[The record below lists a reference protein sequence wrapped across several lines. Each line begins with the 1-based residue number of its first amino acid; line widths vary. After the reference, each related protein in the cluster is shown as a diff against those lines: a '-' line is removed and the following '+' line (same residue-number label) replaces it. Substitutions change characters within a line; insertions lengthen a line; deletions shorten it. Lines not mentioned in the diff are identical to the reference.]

1 MTKLEFL
8 SRLQKRLAGLPE
20 RELQERLN
28 FYSEM
33 IDDRIEDGCTEEEA
47 ILKIGTVEEVAS
59 QIVAD
64 IPLAKIARER
74 LKPKKRLATWELLLL
89 ILGSPIWLSLGVAAL
104 AVMLSLYV
112 VLWSLVVSAWAVFA
126 SFVACALGGLLGG
139 VAIAS
144 AGHPTVGIALIGA
157 GLVLAGLSVFGFFGC
172 NGATRGI
179 AILTRR
185 IALGIKKCF
194 VKKEDAE

>member
-1 MTKLEFL
+1 MTKPEFL

-144 AGHPTVGIALIGA
+144 TGHPTVGIALIGA

>member
-8 SRLQKRLAGLPE
+8 SKLQRRLAGLPE
-20 RELQERLN
+20 QELRERLN

-47 ILKIGTVEEVAS
+47 VLEIGTVEEVAS
-59 QIVAD
+59 QIVAN

-74 LKPKKRLATWELLLL
+74 LKPKKRLATWEILLLV
-89 ILGSPIWLSLGVAAL
+89 LGSPIWLSLGVAAF
-104 AVMLSLYV
+104 AVVLSLYV
-112 VLWSLVVSAWAVFA
+112 VLWSLVISAWAVFS
-126 SFVACALGGLLGG
+126 SFVACSFGGLVGG
-139 VAIAS
+139 VAIAC
-144 AGHPTVGIALIGA
+144 AGHSTSGIALIGA

-172 NGATRGI
+172 NGATKGI
-179 AILTRR
+179 AILTKK